1 MKEFILASKNQNKAR
16 EIQEILGEGYTVIT
30 QTQAGAGDI
39 DVIEDGVTFEENAIK
54 KAETVMKALNR
65 PVIADDSGLCVD
77 ALGGEPGVYTAR
89 YAGENATDSE
99 NITKLLTAMDGV
111 SFDKRDAKFVCVI
124 AIAYPNKETVAFR
137 GECEGKIALKPMGE
151 SGFGYD
157 PIFYVERF
165 DATMAQIDSHIKNA
179 ISHRFAALSKM
190 VEYLKKSED

>member
-30 QTQAGAGDI
+30 QTQAGAGDL

-89 YAGENATDSE
+89 YAGENCIPE
-99 NITKLLTAMDGV
+99 QRNGH
-111 SFDKRDAKFVCVI
+111 FQ
-124 AIAYPNKETVAFR
+124 
-137 GECEGKIALKPMGE
+137 G
-151 SGFGYD
+151 
-157 PIFYVERF
+157 
-165 DATMAQIDSHIKNA
+165 
-179 ISHRFAALSKM
+179 
-190 VEYLKKSED
+190 